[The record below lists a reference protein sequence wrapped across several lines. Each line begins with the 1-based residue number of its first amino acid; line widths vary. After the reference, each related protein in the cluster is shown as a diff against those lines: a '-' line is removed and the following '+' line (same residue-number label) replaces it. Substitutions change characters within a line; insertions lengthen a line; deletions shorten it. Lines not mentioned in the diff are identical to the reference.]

1 MPLPPNVKQSH
12 FLVGWVCILQ
22 EEYSAARHILDERY
36 GTDHEAGFISGKGDS
51 NTYELG
57 RIGEHYVA
65 INLPPAGIYGQISA
79 FKIVSGMKSTFPH
92 MRFWMLVGI
101 GGGVPSQRA
110 DIRLGDVV
118 LGTAVL
124 PYKTGKQLEK
134 SFKITGKT
142 RQPPVELLSVVT
154 QLRHKLDHGLSL
166 EQSMEEV
173 LQRRLISQH
182 DPGRKYRRPAIDHL
196 WRSDYIHQDGE
207 CACLHKPPNDT
218 SRSIQREQPSTGQ
231 LIQTHCGIIGSADQV
246 MKNAKKRDEIGRK
259 EDVICFEMEA
269 TAVMEAAAGNQALN
283 RCISIRGISD
293 YADGHKNDS
302 WHDYAA
308 LSAAVCAAELLK
320 CLALS
325 SVRRMTIEMAPD
337 EIADLIQGA
346 VNAAEGRI
354 SQSLNSLGG
363 DLANLKAAHDN
374 IKERIELLNNFTD
387 QQKQF
392 AEDEMK
398 LMRVTC
404 QKLLDETIHG
414 LKEQAEL
421 EAARAD
427 YVTRLEWEKFTKQ
440 IETTAKKSSKL
451 ATAEE
456 ILDTAGELT
465 DNIIQDA
472 KGKGDGSYA
481 KYFKFGSRFTKLAMN
496 FRGAGS
502 KTTATNSV
510 TISPSFIPPT
520 PPPSSQSSHK
530 DTQSGPATPTRPA
543 PTVPRIGYEQPSIPP
558 RPQRTL
564 LSGDRPPNG
573 SPSGPPAQLAEIL
586 TGGLQERSSTET
598 PRSASLLH

>member
-22 EEYSAARHILDERY
+22 EEYSAVRHVLDKRY

-57 RIGEHYVA
+57 RIGEHYVV

-166 EQSMEEV
+166 EQSMEDV

-207 CACLHKPPNDT
+207 CACLHKQPNDT

-293 YADGHKNDS
+293 YSDGHKNDS

-354 SQSLNSLGG
+354 N
-363 DLANLKAAHDN
+363 
-374 IKERIELLNNFTD
+374 

-427 YVTRLEWEKFTKQ
+427 YVTRFEWEEFTKQ

-520 PPPSSQSSHK
+520 PPTSSQSSHK

-543 PTVPRIGYEQPSIPP
+543 PTVPRFGYEQPSIPP

-564 LSGDRPPNG
+564 LSRDRLPNG

-586 TGGLQERSSTET
+586 TGGLQERSTGET